1 MLERVLTASV
11 LIATLSAVTVLTI
24 SVEMSIVLTV
34 ALIVV
39 NVLVSIVDFAKR
51 VLTVKDANE
60 MAEIE
65 KLVALNVS
73 NVAFVPVTVLSV
85 RVDRTVSPL
94 VERVLILASPPVS
107 VLALKVLAVRLLMAA
122 LLPTNVLT
130 VNVLTAAFAV
140 MRLGRPSVLV
150 VSVLKIPLV
159 PVNVLM
165 VKVLAVPF
173 DVCNDVVYRS
183 TVLMLLARN
192 ELVVREL
199 KIPPDPRKAPT
210 ARFVVLNVDTVRT
223 LLTDV
228 RGEVIA
234 MVEPD
239 VIDIAL
245 TLERNSV
252 FRLVY

>member
-1 MLERVLTASV
+1 MLTASV
-11 LIATLSAVTVLTI
+11 LIVTLSAVTVLAVN
-24 SVEMSIVLTV
+24 VEMSIVLTV

-51 VLTVKDANE
+51 VLTVKVANE

-73 NVAFVPVTVLSV
+73 NVAFVPVTVLAV
-85 RVDRTVSPL
+85 RVDNTLIPF
-94 VERVLILASPPVS
+94 VERVLIMASPPVN
-107 VLALKVLAVRLLMAA
+107 VLALKVLVVRLLIAA

-130 VNVLTAAFAV
+130 ANVLMLAFAV
-140 MRLGRPSVLV
+140 TRLGRERVLV

-165 VKVLAVPF
+165 VNVLAVPF
-173 DVCNDVVYRS
+173 DVCNDEVYRS
-183 TVLMLLARN
+183 TVLILLARN
-192 ELVVREL
+192 ELVAREL
-199 KIPPDPRKAPT
+199 KIPPDPRKDPT
-210 ARFVVLNVDTVRT
+210 ARFVVLNVDTVST

-228 RGEVIA
+228 KGEVIA

-252 FRLVY
+252 FRLVI